1 MPVTGQDWR
10 CLTLPDHTIV
20 LLCVYGGSSSFLSV
34 CWLFLFLIL
43 LLCLF
48 CLFIYSD
55 HPVGLGNTTFFL
67 YIIGAVDDVI
77 MVELLC
83 FQFYMIYFRL
93 IKKRY
98 KHSRYLFFKF
108 EFKKNR
114 MQEVT

>member
-1 MPVTGQDWR
+1 MPNPSGPHDRTLV
-10 CLTLPDHTIV
+10 CLWWEFKFSKCL
-20 LLCVYGGSSSFLSV
+20 FR
-34 CWLFLFLIL
+34 LFLFLIL

-55 HPVGLGNTTFFL
+55 HPVGLVNTTFFL
-67 YIIGAVDDVI
+67 YLIGAVDDVI

-98 KHSRYLFFKF
+98 KHARYLFFKF
-108 EFKKNR
+108 EFTKNR